1 MGLVVSL
8 TSPAFTHR
16 TPLSRILAGGLKALF
31 EQITHA
37 DQGGLPAC
45 HGRKATGRG
54 QLEVTKATTALG
66 QLATGFKTRGNLS
79 CLNSRTALAAN

>member
-37 DQGGLPAC
+37 DQGGLPA
-45 HGRKATGRG
+45 
-54 QLEVTKATTALG
+54 
-66 QLATGFKTRGNLS
+66 
-79 CLNSRTALAAN
+79 

>member
-1 MGLVVSL
+1 MLIGVVYL
-8 TSPAFTHR
+8 RAM
-16 TPLSRILAGGLKALF
+16 AGKRPVEA
-31 EQITHA
+31 
-37 DQGGLPAC
+37 
-45 HGRKATGRG
+45 